1 MESSHNKI
9 IEDLSKLLL
18 EFNERS
24 KESNNDD
31 GLFIVKKA
39 NDALTDASL
48 ISNPRSLWKTLWY
61 VGEISC
67 LFSDSN
73 LGKSIYAVQ
82 IASQIAKTDKVLYFD
97 FELSEKQFQLRYTN
111 DKTGERYVF
120 PSKLYRVE
128 INCEKLNPFTFEEIV
143 IDEILQLALKR
154 EAKIIIIDNL
164 TYLCSAMEKAEA
176 AGTLMQQLIS
186 LKKMYGLSFLILAH
200 TPKRPLWAV
209 ITQNDLQGSK
219 RLYNLFDSVFAIGQS
234 AKDEELRYIKELK
247 VRWGRKTYGEHNVI
261 VAKIVKPDNFLHF
274 EEIGL
279 AEEAEHLRVA
289 TDEQHDAVVATIE
302 NLKKEGKSFRDI
314 ADQLKIPKST
324 VAYIFNKNKKK
335 K

>member
-1 MESSHNKI
+1 M
-9 IEDLSKLLL
+9 
-18 EFNERS
+18 
-24 KESNNDD
+24 
-31 GLFIVKKA
+31 
-39 NDALTDASL
+39 
-48 ISNPRSLWKTLWY
+48 
-61 VGEISC
+61 
-67 LFSDSN
+67 
-73 LGKSIYAVQ
+73 
-82 IASQIAKTDKVLYFD
+82 
-97 FELSEKQFQLRYTN
+97 
-111 DKTGERYVF
+111 
-120 PSKLYRVE
+120 E

-154 EAKIIIIDNL
+154 DAKIIIIDNL

-261 VAKIVKPDNFLHF
+261 VAKIEKPDNFLHF
-274 EEIGL
+274 EEIGQ
-279 AEEAEHLRVA
+279 AEEAEHLRVTA
-289 TDEQHDAVVATIE
+289 DEQHDAVVATIE

-314 ADQLKIPKST
+314 SDQLNIPKST
-324 VAYIFNKNKKK
+324 IAYIYNKKK
-335 K
+335 KKK

>member
-9 IEDLSKLLL
+9 IEDLSQLLL
-18 EFNERS
+18 EFNQRS
-24 KESNNDD
+24 EESTDEE
-31 GLFIVKKA
+31 GLFIIKKA

-48 ISNPRSLWKTLWY
+48 ISNPRSLWKTLWFE
-61 VGEISC
+61 GEISC

-82 IASQIAKTDKVLYFD
+82 IASEIAKTDKVLYFD

-111 DKTGERYVF
+111 DKTNERFVF
-120 PSKLYRVE
+120 PSNLYRVE

-143 IDEILQLALKR
+143 IDEILKLALKR
-154 EAKIIIIDNL
+154 DAKIIIIDNL

-186 LKKMYGLSFLILAH
+186 MKKMYGLSFLILAH

-261 VAKIVKPDNFLHF
+261 VAKIVKPNNFLHF
-274 EEIGL
+274 EEIGMSN
-279 AEEAEHLRVA
+279 EAEHIRIA
-289 TDEQHDAVVATIE
+289 ADEQKDAVAATIE
-302 NLKKEGKSFRDI
+302 NLVKEGKSYRTI
-314 ADQLKIPKST
+314 SSQLNIPKST
-324 VAYIFNKNKKK
+324 VAAIYNKSKKK

>member
-9 IEDLSKLLL
+9 INDLSKLLL

-24 KESNNDD
+24 EESNNDD
-31 GLFIVKKA
+31 GLFIVKTA

-61 VGEISC
+61 EGEISC

-120 PSKLYRVE
+120 PQKLYRVE

-261 VAKIVKPDNFLHF
+261 VAKIEKPDNFLHF
-274 EEIGL
+274 EEIGQ

-289 TDEQHDAVVATIE
+289 ADEQHDAVVATIE

-314 ADQLKIPKST
+314 ADQLNIPKST
-324 VAYIFNKNKKK
+324 IAYIYNKKK
-335 K
+335 KKK

>member
-9 IEDLSKLLL
+9 INDLSKLLL

-24 KESNNDD
+24 EESNNDD
-31 GLFIVKKA
+31 GLFIVKTA

-61 VGEISC
+61 EGEISC

-120 PSKLYRVE
+120 PQKLYRVE
-128 INCEKLNPFTFEEIV
+128 INCERLNPFTFEEIV

-154 EAKIIIIDNL
+154 DAKIIIIDNL

-261 VAKIVKPDNFLHF
+261 VAKIEKPDNFLHF
-274 EEIGL
+274 EEIGQ

-289 TDEQHDAVVATIE
+289 ADEQHDAVVATIE

-314 ADQLKIPKST
+314 ADQLNIPKST
-324 VAYIFNKNKKK
+324 IAYIYNKKK
-335 K
+335 KKK